1 MVAGFTCKQFFVAH
15 QQCAMKVGT
24 DSLVLGAWAHVPS
37 QGDMLDIGCGSAI
50 LSLMLA
56 QRTSPEQHIDAVE
69 LCPLAAAEA
78 QQNVANSPWPR
89 RIRVIQRDILTYP
102 DSADHLGSKRYALII
117 SNPPYFEHSLKNL
130 SQQRQL
136 ARHTDSLAFADLLAV
151 TAQLASEQGQFCL
164 ILPSAAAEDFSALAA
179 QFGWYLVQSCDLQSA
194 PHKVVERRLMRFSR
208 TQLLSPATESRLLVR
223 EADGNYSAAYRQL
236 LRDFYLKF

>member
-24 DSLVLGAWAHVPS
+24 DSLVLGAWALTPN

-56 QRTSPEQHIDAVE
+56 QRTSPDQHIDAVE
-69 LCPLAAAEA
+69 LCPLASAEA
-78 QQNVANSPWPR
+78 QQNVLNSPWPC

-117 SNPPYFEHSLKNL
+117 SNPPYFEHSLKNS

-136 ARHTDSLAFADLLAV
+136 ARHTDSLSFRDLLAV
-151 TAQLASEQGQFCL
+151 AAKLARDDGQFCL
-164 ILPSAAAEDFSALAA
+164 ILPSLAA
-179 QFGWYLVQSCDLQSA
+179 LQLCDLAPEHGWFLAQSCQVQSA
-194 PHKVVERRLMRFSR
+194 PHKPASRCLMRFSR
-208 TQLLSPATESRLLVR
+208 EPQAASPAQTLLVR
-223 EADGNYSAAYRQL
+223 DEYGNYSAEYRQL
-236 LRDFYLKF
+236 LGDFYVNF